1 MKILSIKIGSNFL
14 FPDGFFIDFKN
25 SDRVRK
31 GSERHDNYKSAH
43 KLKTGVYNQ
52 VLLSLVGLNA
62 TGKTT
67 VLQIIS
73 FVANLAIL
81 QRSLESAT
89 YILNK
94 LHVSKEKPLNIQVEL
109 LENNK
114 VYYLDSLIVEDKGMF
129 VFADETLYEIP
140 LSQYKSNCE
149 KGNFNV
155 LKKRSDEI
163 NNIYL
168 KSDESIIKSISLKK
182 GVFIFNRD
190 LVNFNYPR
198 WLGEP
203 PVEIIKLF
211 DPSIKKL
218 VIESSDD
225 CSISSA
231 KASIRFERSSESNEN
246 SVMSLENVVSSG
258 TIKGLT
264 IFPWL
269 VAALS
274 AGGYVVIDEIENH
287 LNKKLITFIF
297 DLFTDEKT
305 NPKGACLIFSTHYP
319 ELLDYMTRKDNI
331 YISLRDRGECLRV
344 QRLSDSDKVTRNDI
358 LKSKILLLN
367 IINGTAPKHSIL
379 KNAKDKVIDL
389 LGSGE

>member
-1 MKILSIKIGSNFL
+1 M
-14 FPDGFFIDFKN
+14 
-25 SDRVRK
+25 
-31 GSERHDNYKSAH
+31 
-43 KLKTGVYNQ
+43 
-52 VLLSLVGLNA
+52 SLVGLNA

-367 IINGTAPKHSIL
+367 IINGTAPKYSIL

>member
-1 MKILSIKIGSNFL
+1 M
-14 FPDGFFIDFKN
+14 
-25 SDRVRK
+25 
-31 GSERHDNYKSAH
+31 
-43 KLKTGVYNQ
+43 
-52 VLLSLVGLNA
+52 
-62 TGKTT
+62 
-67 VLQIIS
+67 
-73 FVANLAIL
+73 
-81 QRSLESAT
+81 
-89 YILNK
+89 
-94 LHVSKEKPLNIQVEL
+94 
-109 LENNK
+109 
-114 VYYLDSLIVEDKGMF
+114 
-129 VFADETLYEIP
+129 
-140 LSQYKSNCE
+140 
-149 KGNFNV
+149 
-155 LKKRSDEI
+155 
-163 NNIYL
+163 
-168 KSDESIIKSISLKK
+168 
-182 GVFIFNRD
+182 FIFNRD
-190 LVNFNYPR
+190 LVNLNYPK
-198 WLGEP
+198 WLGDP

-211 DPSIKKL
+211 DPSIKEL

-258 TIKGLT
+258 TITGLT

-274 AGGYVVIDEIENH
+274 AGGYVVIDGIENH

-331 YISLRDRGECLRV
+331 YISLRDSDECLRV

-367 IINGTAPKHSIL
+367 IINGTAPKYSIL

-389 LGSGE
+389 LSSGE